1 MQVIAL
7 ALVLASQATGTTAD
21 PPHEPRATYKT
32 LKSIPALQTCLTKK
46 LTRIGD
52 VTDLTVDGVTTLM
65 IREAPNE
72 PVMLIDLAPASVTV
86 TTNFLYGTRKLVEAC
101 L

>member
-1 MQVIAL
+1 MHLITL
-7 ALVLASQATGTTAD
+7 ALLLASWSAD
-21 PPHEPRATYKT
+21 PQQGPGATYKSA
-32 LKSIPALQTCLTKK
+32 KSVAALQNCLTKK

-52 VTDLTVDGVTTLM
+52 VTDVTVDGVTTLM

-72 PVMLIDLAPASVTV
+72 AAMVIDLAPASVTV

>member
-1 MQVIAL
+1 MQILAL
-7 ALVLASQATGTTAD
+7 TLVLASWSAD
-21 PPHEPRATYKT
+21 PPQGPGASYKSA
-32 LKSIPALQTCLTKK
+32 KSLPALQNCLTEK

-65 IREAPNE
+65 VRENPGE

-86 TTNFLYGTRKLVEAC
+86 TTNFLHGTRKLVEAC